1 MSASQRPA
9 VAPGP
14 RSEGRG
20 TSDGATREGATSKR
34 AGGERGKYSKLAIN
48 RLRERRPLEPA
59 VIDRFL
65 ARQQVP
71 IIEGTRCTFLYRGE
85 ASEVHLVHQI
95 FGLPQRIP
103 LRRLRGTDLW
113 YVVLELPDGSRVE
126 YQLEVTRGEQRER
139 INDPLNPYL
148 AHSPLGSSSVCYA
161 RGHEIPEW
169 TQPDPESRPGSLTE
183 LVVPSRALR
192 RSCRVTL
199 YLPARFRRTARYP
212 LLIVHD
218 GGDYLTYAAAQTVLD
233 NLIHRLDVAETIVAF
248 VYPGDRLTEYANS
261 AAHARY
267 LTAELVPRL
276 EAEYPL
282 ASLPSARCLMGAS
295 FGAVAALSAAYR
307 YPGTY
312 GSLLLQSGSFVF
324 TDIGNDHGGGPAFEP
339 VVRFVN
345 RYRAAPRRVA
355 DRVFVSC
362 GVYEPLI
369 IRNRSMVPTFEAAGM
384 TVRYV
389 EARDGH
395 SWENWRDRLREGL
408 SWIFPGPQKFYYE

>member
-1 MSASQRPA
+1 VPI
-9 VAPGP
+9 V
-14 RSEGRG
+14 
-20 TSDGATREGATSKR
+20 EGA
-34 AGGERGKYSKLAIN
+34 
-48 RLRERRPLEPA
+48 
-59 VIDRFL
+59 
-65 ARQQVP
+65 
-71 IIEGTRCTFLYRGE
+71 RCTFLYRGE
-85 ASEVHLVHQI
+85 ADGVRLVHQI
-95 FGLPQRIP
+95 FGLPQPIP

-113 YVVLELPDGSRVE
+113 YLVLELPDGSRVE
-126 YQLEVTRGEQRER
+126 YQLEVSRGGRSER
-139 INDPLNPYL
+139 TNDPLNPHV

-161 RGHEIPEW
+161 RGHEVPDW
-169 TQPDPESRPGSLTE
+169 TQPEPDARPGSLAE
-183 LVVPSRALR
+183 LTVPSRALR
-192 RSCRVTL
+192 RDCRVTL

-218 GGDYLTYAAAQTVLD
+218 GGDYLRYAAAQTVLD
-233 NLIHRLDVAETIVAF
+233 NLIHRLDMAETVAAF
-248 VYPGDRLTEYANS
+248 TYPGDRLTEYANS

-276 EAEYPL
+276 EAEFPL
-282 ASLPSARCLMGAS
+282 AAAPADRCLMGAS
-295 FGAVAALSAAYR
+295 FGAVASLSAAYR
-307 YPGTY
+307 YPGVY

-345 RYRAAPRRVA
+345 RYRAAPGRVA

-369 IRNRSMVPTFEAAGM
+369 IRNRSMIPTFEAAGM
-384 TVRYV
+384 AVRYV

-408 SWIFPGPQKFYYE
+408 SWIFPGPQKFFYE